1 MLGGAG
7 LRHPSLRGPEKG
19 LLKEI
24 LLIEGAGTKVLG
36 RPHALPEAGGQ
47 VGEVPVAVSWEW
59 LPGAPCGGFCCC
71 EGRPACE
78 FVGLHSSSDS
88 VRSVWDA
95 VASGLPNKKKTRT
108 YVGRGTIKHQ
118 KCVYIYIYIYIYIFV
133 FIYASSCL
141 GGNRE
146 TKSIPSFPLPLLS
159 LASPVFATIAARL
172 AHRICETGGV
182 LLIFEGRF

>member
-47 VGEVPVAVSWEW
+47 VGEVPEAVSWEW

-71 EGRPACE
+71 EG
-78 FVGLHSSSDS
+78 
-88 VRSVWDA
+88 
-95 VASGLPNKKKTRT
+95 
-108 YVGRGTIKHQ
+108 
-118 KCVYIYIYIYIYIFV
+118 
-133 FIYASSCL
+133 
-141 GGNRE
+141 
-146 TKSIPSFPLPLLS
+146 
-159 LASPVFATIAARL
+159 
-172 AHRICETGGV
+172 
-182 LLIFEGRF
+182 